1 MAYEQMLAPVLEKQA
16 LAKNIYRM
24 VLQCRS
30 IAQKA
35 EPGQFV
41 HLLPTGCTLRRPI
54 SICEINKS
62 AGTLTIVFEVK
73 GSGTDA
79 LANVRV
85 GENLDILGPLGHGFT
100 ICRMQNTL
108 SLSAAASVIRLCCPW
123 RRYTAHV
130 PQRSAVSVRQ
140 TLSHCRTHS
149 THLVQ
154 RPFSVLMTALPA
166 DTPW

>member
-100 ICRMQNTL
+100 IL
-108 SLSAAASVIRLCCPW
+108 PEASVIRLCCPW

-130 PQRSAVSVRQ
+130 PQRSAVSARQ